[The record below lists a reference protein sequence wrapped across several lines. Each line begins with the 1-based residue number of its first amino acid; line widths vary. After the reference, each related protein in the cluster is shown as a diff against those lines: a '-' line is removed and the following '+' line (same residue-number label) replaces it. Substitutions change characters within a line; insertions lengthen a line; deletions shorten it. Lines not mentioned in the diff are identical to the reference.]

1 MSKFRLYILVALAC
15 VVIVELIG
23 FRLLDRH
30 GVYRTD
36 ALRRFLFIAGSV
48 LVLDTILVMY
58 LSNFNLGVILPAFF
72 GVPLIA
78 LGFLLP
84 YTDHGILRVLKWAAA
99 VCYAIAALI
108 FLVCGILMVKATHE
122 GQDRS
127 ADAVIVLGAAVHGD
141 RVTWILSNRL
151 DAAIDYAEEHPETVL
166 VVSGGRGDGETVTE
180 ASAMRKYL
188 LEHGI
193 AEERIIAEERATST
207 VENFLYSTELI
218 HERLGEDATV
228 GFVTTAF
235 HCYRAGAVARQLG
248 IDTFAVPA
256 KDVWYIGLNN
266 FLRECVGICV
276 YALRGSI

>member
-1 MSKFRLYILVALAC
+1 MSKFRLYILFTLAC
-15 VVIVELIG
+15 VVAVELVG
-23 FRLLDRH
+23 FHLLDKH
-30 GVYRTD
+30 GLYKTS
-36 ALRRFLFIAGSV
+36 AFRRFLFIAGSV
-48 LVLDTILVMY
+48 LVLDTILVAY
-58 LSNFNLGVILPAFF
+58 LCNFNLGVILPAFF

-84 YTDHGILRVLKWAAA
+84 YMEHGFLCVCKWIVAL
-99 VCYAIAALI
+99 CYAIAALI
-108 FLVCGILMVKATHE
+108 FLVCGLLMVKASHE
-122 GQDRS
+122 GDNRS

-151 DAAIDYAEEHPETVL
+151 DAAIDYANAHPETIL
-166 VVSGGRGDGETVTE
+166 VVSGGRGDGESVTE

-188 LEHGI
+188 IEHGI
-193 AEERIIAEERATST
+193 PEERILSEERATST
-207 VENFLYSTELI
+207 VENFTYSMELI
-218 HERLGEDATV
+218 REKLGADATV

-235 HCYRAGAVARQLG
+235 HCYRAGAVARQIG

-266 FLRECVGICV
+266 FMRECVGICV